1 MCVSFSG
8 KSFLKFLLKYL
19 NTVLAIG
26 GVGEALK
33 SECTPL
39 LLNTRCVPEEVRHA
53 LNRLPGNGKWQL
65 QNYRSYICRIM
76 SMLLA
81 PSIFMCSDLVNL
93 YSGIGTSFIWTQ
105 RSHTPPPVTTKINMW
120 AGTAWA
126 VQRMELLPLH
136 PSVLFR
142 LKSSVV
148 SPLLKCLFS
157 LKAL

>member
-93 YSGIGTSFIWTQ
+93 IFWDWYQLHMDTKVTYS
-105 RSHTPPPVTTKINMW
+105 
-120 AGTAWA
+120 
-126 VQRMELLPLH
+126 
-136 PSVLFR
+136 
-142 LKSSVV
+142 SS
-148 SPLLKCLFS
+148 SYHKD
-157 LKAL
+157 